1 MRSAYSASVYSASGL
16 DYSAKRDA
24 IVRMSHGRIRPNSTT
39 RSILALHNH
48 DANASPL
55 VTRSKWETLEM
66 SRRERERRALRG
78 LSRVRLLGPVG
89 PQAAAACSSVISTA
103 TVTVAE
109 CQPAAPG
116 PGARQA
122 PPLASGGMRDPETAS
137 KARFPDCASAP
148 WCGPPRHSPSAPDA
162 GQCRR
167 SQWGS
172 GPGTVAAVGL
182 GQAGGPGRAMP
193 GRARATVTAGQGRS
207 LMGAPASEHPMAG

>member
-1 MRSAYSASVYSASGL
+1 M
-16 DYSAKRDA
+16 
-24 IVRMSHGRIRPNSTT
+24 
-39 RSILALHNH
+39 
-48 DANASPL
+48 
-55 VTRSKWETLEM
+55 
-66 SRRERERRALRG
+66 
-78 LSRVRLLGPVG
+78 
-89 PQAAAACSSVISTA
+89 TA

-148 WCGPPRHSPSAPDA
+148 WFTVRPSAALSKRA
-162 GQCRR
+162 GRR
-167 SQWGS
+167 PGPVSQWGA

-207 LMGAPASEHPMAG
+207 LMGAPASEHPMPRARGRWLNTHRIQVTQGTRESAGCVLSLSFQMSLQRSSSPARRPGGGKATGVVSLHRKTGPIQYGCHTGTLLMSRDSFELNLQYNLS